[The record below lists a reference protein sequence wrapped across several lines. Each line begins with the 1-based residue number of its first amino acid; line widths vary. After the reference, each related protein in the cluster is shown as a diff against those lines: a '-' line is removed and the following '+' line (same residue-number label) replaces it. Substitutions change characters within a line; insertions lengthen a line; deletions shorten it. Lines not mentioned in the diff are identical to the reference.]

1 MELYSLVSRIMTKV
15 LQKEYE
21 TLDTYI
27 AYFKVCPTEWLK
39 AKVLESMAV
48 CLILKAVEAL

>member
-1 MELYSLVSRIMTKV
+1 MDNS

-27 AYFKVCPTEWLK
+27 AYFKVCPTESLK